1 MNTRSSK
8 DNMASE
14 KCGEKCNTAKCDTT
28 EKMAA
33 KDQTEATKPKVYK
46 ETYERE
52 YEYHSKGGHYE
63 AHDKAAHK
71 INDQVVYDRDLTEKD
86 GQISG
91 AEHKFGIEGDK
102 TAATKQLKD
111 TKDTRI

>member
-1 MNTRSSK
+1 MRNATPPSVPLPRRWLLRTRPKPPSQRS
-8 DNMASE
+8 
-14 KCGEKCNTAKCDTT
+14 
-28 EKMAA
+28 
-33 KDQTEATKPKVYK
+33 TKRPK
-46 ETYERE
+46 RE

-71 INDQVVYDRDLTEKD
+71 INDKVVYDRDLTEKD